1 MSYPPGEW
9 RMNLFHTCRLVFLSL
24 LFSFYILF
32 KIRVL
37 SASVLFLVLLFS
49 KLFFYSDTFG
59 PHIMRMLESCITKL
73 EEKKMKF
80 PYFLKKKNAWMLRSN
95 EVLKAPEVSSWED
108 ASKLFSFP
116 SLCIKNLFILWKL
129 SIFIFYSLFYSCMCF
144 VNIFCDICPRIM

>member
-1 MSYPPGEW
+1 
-9 RMNLFHTCRLVFLSL
+9 
-24 LFSFYILF
+24 
-32 KIRVL
+32 
-37 SASVLFLVLLFS
+37 
-49 KLFFYSDTFG
+49 
-59 PHIMRMLESCITKL
+59 MRMLESCITKL

-80 PYFLKKKNAWMLRSN
+80 PYFLKKKNAWMLCSN

-144 VNIFCDICPRIM
+144 VNIFLWYLSQNHVIYEKYVSNKCLKKSFLRFLLYTFSWTKILLSLLSYKFFKCGILYKTTSLTCLNS

>member
-9 RMNLFHTCRLVFLSL
+9 RMNLFHTCRLVFPL

-49 KLFFYSDTFG
+49 KLFLFW
-59 PHIMRMLESCITKL
+59 HIWTSYYENAWKL
-73 EEKKMKF
+73 YHKIGRKKMKF
-80 PYFLKKKNAWMLRSN
+80 PYFFKKKNAWMLCSN